1 MLLAAGG
8 KAHLTGRMAKK
19 GSAHPGGDLLVCITG
34 MKEAATRWLGQPA
47 DLPLQVRHAL
57 QRAKE

>member
-19 GSAHPGGDLLVCITG
+19 GSAHPGGDLLVPACITG
-34 MKEAATRWLGQPA
+34 IEGGGYKVAWATC
-47 DLPLQVRHAL
+47 
-57 QRAKE
+57 